1 MLSPWLNARKYEW
14 LAPHAIRGATSAK
27 QTAWLKLG
35 GFLTGGLRRASLL
48 PSGHRRSKKARYGLI
63 MRGKPTIGKP

>member
-27 QTAWLKLG
+27 QTAWLKMG
-35 GFLTGGLRRASLL
+35 RDLTVRFRTKYSVSRRLFSVNIH
-48 PSGHRRSKKARYGLI
+48 PSGVRR
-63 MRGKPTIGKP
+63 